1 MTTDGDKVP
10 HSSSASS
17 FSSMQKQYPYDTG
30 VNFLRS
36 TVLFNMH
43 VCTVCITC
51 TSQTLQLSAELL
63 AMYTCTGRCSCR
75 HVHVHVN
82 SILED
87 ELIARV
93 CHRNVY
99 VVCKHCA
106 SQTTCKDMDRISK
119 LCAASTL
126 QYCQSSDS

>member
-1 MTTDGDKVP
+1 MEIRCLTAAVLHPAAPCRSSIPTTQVSIFKKY
-10 HSSSASS
+10 S
-17 FSSMQKQYPYDTG
+17 FVQYACMYAQC
-30 VNFLRS
+30 
-36 TVLFNMH
+36 VLH
-43 VCTVCITC
+43 VHRKLFSFQLSYLLCTC
-51 TSQTLQLSAELL
+51 TS
-63 AMYTCTGRCSCR
+63 RCSCR
-75 HVHVHVN
+75 HVHVHAN

-119 LCAASTL
+119 LCATASNITIL
-126 QYCQSSDS
+126 PE

>member
-1 MTTDGDKVP
+1 MYAQCVLHVHRKLF
-10 HSSSASS
+10 S
-17 FSSMQKQYPYDTG
+17 F
-30 VNFLRS
+30 
-36 TVLFNMH
+36 
-43 VCTVCITC
+43 
-51 TSQTLQLSAELL
+51 QLSYLL
-63 AMYTCTGRCSCR
+63 CTCTGRCSCR

>member
-1 MTTDGDKVP
+1 M
-10 HSSSASS
+10 HSI
-17 FSSMQKQYPYDTG
+17 G
-30 VNFLRS
+30 
-36 TVLFNMH
+36 
-43 VCTVCITC
+43 ITC

-63 AMYTCTGRCSCR
+63 AICTCTSRCSCR
-75 HVHVHVN
+75 HVHVLHVN

-106 SQTTCKDMDRISK
+106 SQTTCKDIDRISK
-119 LCAASTL
+119 LCATASNITIL
-126 QYCQSSDS
+126 PE